1 MIKLDRKTSR
11 RMTVKKVILNLK
23 REPERISRIMIR

>member
-11 RMTVKKVILNLK
+11 RMTEKKVILYLK
-23 REPERISRIMIR
+23 RELERISRIMIR